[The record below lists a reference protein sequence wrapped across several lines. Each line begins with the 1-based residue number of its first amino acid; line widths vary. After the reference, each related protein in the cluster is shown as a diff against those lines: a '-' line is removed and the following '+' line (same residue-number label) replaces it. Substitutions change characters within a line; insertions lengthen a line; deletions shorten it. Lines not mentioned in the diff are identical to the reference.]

1 MNMLRV
7 VGLLMLLVLFP
18 PTALN
23 AEVVHLRDGA
33 APVDAVRVT
42 FVPGGL
48 EAVTSAGEIRR
59 FTLDQVARIDDL
71 TDPIL
76 IDQWSQLQDLA
87 RDVWRA
93 RSRVQRG
100 DPELALALFQRHFT
114 PRTTDERTHEFALII
129 AEGLLRCL
137 LESGDTEAILP
148 AALETTR
155 LRRAGVTTDRYDA
168 LPSVIDDRYWLLP
181 KLPPIATS
189 EPSVDRLGDEL
200 RHWQIDSDPVV
211 SRLAELYASMARRS
225 VRPSGSSDPGVILL
239 ESILGTRSLD
249 NRVRQNALRTL
260 DELSER
266 DDAPEFIAAWHAWFI
281 ATSKLASGEVG
292 TDPVVLSLLEL
303 PAVHQG
309 TYPVLAWRAVE
320 LSARVLSADGRDDES
335 ATLRRFLQESPRQI
349 SPVLTPRLL
358 PLTESRGPASNSTRD
373 LETENE

>member
-7 VGLLMLLVLFP
+7 VSLVMLPVLFP
-18 PTALN
+18 LTVLN

-33 APVDAVRVT
+33 APVDAVRVA

-48 EAVTSAGEIRR
+48 EAVTTGGETRR
-59 FTLDQVARIDDL
+59 FALDQVARIDDM

-76 IDQWSQLQDLA
+76 IDQWGLRQDLA

-114 PRTTDERTHEFALII
+114 PRTSDERTHEFALII

-137 LESGDTEAILP
+137 LESGETEAILP

-155 LRRAGVTTDRYDA
+155 LRRAGVTTDRYDS
-168 LPSVIDDRYWLLP
+168 LPPVIDERFWLLP

-189 EPSVDRLGDEL
+189 ASSLDRLPDEL

-225 VRPSGSSDPGVILL
+225 VRSSGSPDLGVVLM
-239 ESILGTRSLD
+239 ESILGTRSVD
-249 NRVRQNALRTL
+249 NRVRQDALRTL
-260 DELSER
+260 DELSAL
-266 DDAPEFIAAWHAWFI
+266 DDAPEFIAAWRAWFD
-281 ATSKLASGEVG
+281 ATSRLAAGEVG

-303 PAVHQG
+303 PAVFQG
-309 TYPVLAWRAVE
+309 SYPVLARRAVE
-320 LSARVLSADGRDDES
+320 LAARVLSADGRDEES
-335 ATLRRFLQESPRQI
+335 ATLRRFLQESPRQT

-358 PLTESRGPASNSTRD
+358 PLNESRGAASNSTPD

>member
-7 VGLLMLLVLFP
+7 VSLLMLPVLFP
-18 PTALN
+18 LTVLN

-33 APVDAVRVT
+33 APVDAVRVA

-48 EAVTSAGEIRR
+48 EAVTFAGETRR
-59 FTLDQVARIDDL
+59 FALDQVARIDDM

-76 IDQWSQLQDLA
+76 IDQWKLRQELA

-114 PRTTDERTHEFALII
+114 PRTSDERTHEFALII

-137 LESGDTEAILP
+137 LQTGETEAILP

-155 LRRAGVTTDRYDA
+155 LRRAGVTTDRYDT
-168 LPSVIDDRYWLLP
+168 LPPVLDERSWLLP
-181 KLPPIATS
+181 ELPPIATS
-189 EPSVDRLGDEL
+189 ESSLGRLGEEL
-200 RHWQIDSDPVV
+200 RHWQIDADPVV
-211 SRLAELYASMARRS
+211 SRLAELYASMGRKS
-225 VRPSGSSDPGVILL
+225 VRPSGSSELGVVLM
-239 ESILGTRSLD
+239 ESILGTRALD
-249 NRVRQNALRTL
+249 SRLRQNALRTL
-260 DELSER
+260 DELSNLE
-266 DDAPEFIAAWHAWFI
+266 DGPQFIDAWHAWFT
-281 ATSKLASGEVG
+281 ATSQLAAGEVG
-292 TDPVVLSLLEL
+292 TDPVVLSLLVL

-309 TYPVLAWRAVE
+309 AHPLLAQRAVE
-320 LSARVLSADGRDDES
+320 LSARVLASDGRHEES
-335 ATLRRFLQESPRQI
+335 ATLRRFLQESPRQT

-358 PLTESRGPASNSTRD
+358 PLNESRGPASNSTPD

>member
-7 VGLLMLLVLFP
+7 VSLLMLPVLFP
-18 PTALN
+18 LTVLN

-33 APVDAVRVT
+33 APVDAVRVA

-48 EAVTSAGEIRR
+48 EAVTSAGDTRR
-59 FTLDQVARIDDL
+59 FALDQVARIDDM

-76 IDQWSQLQDLA
+76 IDQWKQRQDLA

-114 PRTTDERTHEFALII
+114 PRTSDERTHEFALII

-137 LESGDTEAILP
+137 LESGETEAILP

-168 LPSVIDDRYWLLP
+168 LPPVIDERFWLLP

-189 EPSVDRLGDEL
+189 ASSLDRLPDEL

-211 SRLAELYASMARRS
+211 SRLAELYACMARRS
-225 VRPSGSSDPGVILL
+225 VRSSGSPDLGVNLM
-239 ESILGTRSLD
+239 ESILGTRSVD
-249 NRVRQNALRTL
+249 NRVRQDALRTL
-260 DELSER
+260 DELSAL
-266 DDAPEFIAAWHAWFI
+266 DDAPEFIVAWRAWFD
-281 ATSKLASGEVG
+281 ATSRLAAGEVG

-303 PAVHQG
+303 PAVFQG
-309 TYPVLAWRAVE
+309 SYPVLARRAVE
-320 LSARVLSADGRDDES
+320 LSARVLSADGRNEES
-335 ATLRRFLQESPRQI
+335 ATLRRFLQESPRQT

-358 PLTESRGPASNSTRD
+358 PLNESRGAASNSTPD
-373 LETENE
+373 PETENE

>member
-1 MNMLRV
+1 V
-7 VGLLMLLVLFP
+7 
-18 PTALN
+18 A
-23 AEVVHLRDGA
+23 
-33 APVDAVRVT
+33 

-48 EAVTSAGEIRR
+48 EAVTSAGETRR
-59 FTLDQVARIDDL
+59 FALDQVGRIDDM

-76 IDQWSQLQDLA
+76 IDQWRLRQDLA

-114 PRTTDERTHEFALII
+114 PWTSDDRTHEFALII

-137 LESGDTEAILP
+137 LESGETEAILP

-168 LPSVIDDRYWLLP
+168 LPPVIDERFWLLP

-189 EPSVDRLGDEL
+189 ASSLDRLPDEL

-225 VRPSGSSDPGVILL
+225 VRSSGSSDLGVNLM
-239 ESILGTRSLD
+239 ESILGTRSVD
-249 NRVRQNALRTL
+249 NRVRQDALRTL
-260 DELSER
+260 DELSGL
-266 DDAPEFIAAWHAWFI
+266 DDAPDFIAAWRAWFD
-281 ATSKLASGEVG
+281 ATSRLAAGEVG
-292 TDPVVLSLLEL
+292 TDPAVLSLLEL
-303 PAVHQG
+303 PAVFQG
-309 TYPVLAWRAVE
+309 SYPVLARRAVE
-320 LSARVLSADGRDDES
+320 LAARVLSADGRDEES

-358 PLTESRGPASNSTRD
+358 PLNESRGAASNSTPD

>member
-7 VGLLMLLVLFP
+7 VSLLMLPVLFP
-18 PTALN
+18 LTVLN

-33 APVDAVRVT
+33 APVDAVRVA

-48 EAVTSAGEIRR
+48 EAVTSGGETRR
-59 FTLDQVARIDDL
+59 FALDQVARIDDM

-76 IDQWSQLQDLA
+76 IDQWRLRQDLA

-114 PRTTDERTHEFALII
+114 PRTSDERTHEFALII

-137 LESGDTEAILP
+137 LESGETEAILP

-155 LRRAGVTTDRYDA
+155 LRRAGVTTDRYDS
-168 LPSVIDDRYWLLP
+168 LPPVIDERFWLLP

-189 EPSVDRLGDEL
+189 ASSLDRLPDEL

-225 VRPSGSSDPGVILL
+225 VRSSGSPDLGVALM
-239 ESILGTRSLD
+239 ESILGTRSVD
-249 NRVRQNALRTL
+249 NRVRQDALRTL
-260 DELSER
+260 DELSAL
-266 DDAPEFIAAWHAWFI
+266 DDAPEFIAVWRAWFD
-281 ATSKLASGEVG
+281 ATSRLAAGEVG

-303 PAVHQG
+303 PAVFQG
-309 TYPVLAWRAVE
+309 SYPVLARRAVE
-320 LSARVLSADGRDDES
+320 LAARVLSADGRDEES
-335 ATLRRFLQESPRQI
+335 ATLRRFLQESPRQT

-358 PLTESRGPASNSTRD
+358 PLNESRGAASNSTPD

>member
-7 VGLLMLLVLFP
+7 VSLLMLPVFFP
-18 PTALN
+18 LTVLN

-33 APVDAVRVT
+33 APVDAVRVA

-48 EAVTSAGEIRR
+48 EAVTFAGETRR
-59 FTLDQVARIDDL
+59 FALDQVARIDDM

-76 IDQWSQLQDLA
+76 IDQWRLRQDLA

-114 PRTTDERTHEFALII
+114 PRTSDERTHEFALII

-137 LESGDTEAILP
+137 LESGETEAILP

-155 LRRAGVTTDRYDA
+155 LRRAGVTTDRYDS
-168 LPSVIDDRYWLLP
+168 LPPVIDERFWLLP

-189 EPSVDRLGDEL
+189 ASSLDRLPDEL

-225 VRPSGSSDPGVILL
+225 VRSSGSPDLGVALM
-239 ESILGTRSLD
+239 ESILGTRSVD
-249 NRVRQNALRTL
+249 NRVRQDALRTL
-260 DELSER
+260 DELSAL
-266 DDAPEFIAAWHAWFI
+266 DDAPEFIAAWRAWFD
-281 ATSKLASGEVG
+281 ATSRLAAGEVG

-303 PAVHQG
+303 PAVFQG
-309 TYPVLAWRAVE
+309 SYPVLARRAVE
-320 LSARVLSADGRDDES
+320 LAARVLSADGRDEES
-335 ATLRRFLQESPRQI
+335 ATLRRFLQESPRQT

-358 PLTESRGPASNSTRD
+358 PLNESRGAASNSTPD

>member
-7 VGLLMLLVLFP
+7 VSLLMLPVLFP
-18 PTALN
+18 LTVLN

-33 APVDAVRVT
+33 APVDAVRVA

-48 EAVTSAGEIRR
+48 EAVTSAGETRR
-59 FTLDQVARIDDL
+59 FALDQVARIDDM

-76 IDQWSQLQDLA
+76 IDQWKQRQDLA

-114 PRTTDERTHEFALII
+114 PRTSDDRTHEFALII

-137 LESGDTEAILP
+137 LESGETEAILP

-168 LPSVIDDRYWLLP
+168 LPPVIDERFWLLP

-189 EPSVDRLGDEL
+189 ASSLDRLPDEL

-225 VRPSGSSDPGVILL
+225 VRSSGSPDLGVNLM
-239 ESILGTRSLD
+239 ESILGTRSVD
-249 NRVRQNALRTL
+249 NRVRQDALRTL
-260 DELSER
+260 DELSAL
-266 DDAPEFIAAWHAWFI
+266 DDAPEFIAAWRAWFD
-281 ATSKLASGEVG
+281 ATSRLAADEVG

-303 PAVHQG
+303 PAVFQG
-309 TYPVLAWRAVE
+309 SYPVLARRAVE
-320 LSARVLSADGRDDES
+320 LAARVLSADGRDEES

-358 PLTESRGPASNSTRD
+358 PLNESRGAASNSTPD

>member
-1 MNMLRV
+1 MNMLR
-7 VGLLMLLVLFP
+7 LSMSLMPFVLVSLIP
-18 PTALN
+18 VN
-23 AEVVHLRDGA
+23 AEVVHLRDGLA
-33 APVDAVRVT
+33 SVDAVRVA

-48 EAVTSAGEIRR
+48 EAVTSAGETRR
-59 FTLDQVARIDDL
+59 FALDQVAGITDL

-76 IDQWSQLQDLA
+76 IDQWRQRQDLA

-114 PRTTDERTHEFALII
+114 PRTSDERTHEFALII

-168 LPSVIDDRYWLLP
+168 LNPVIDERFWLLP

-189 EPSVDRLGDEL
+189 EPSVARLSDEL
-200 RHWQIDSDPVV
+200 RHWRIDSDPVV
-211 SRLAELYASMARRS
+211 SRLAELYASMSRRS
-225 VRPSGSSDPGVILL
+225 VRSSESSELGVILM

-249 NRVRQNALRTL
+249 NRVRQDALRTL
-260 DELSER
+260 DELSAL
-266 DDAPEFIAAWHAWFI
+266 DDAPGFIAAWQMWFK
-281 ATSKLASGEVG
+281 ATSRLASGDSD

-309 TYPVLAWRAVE
+309 SYPLLARRAVE
-320 LSARVLSADGRDDES
+320 LSARVLSAEGRDEES
-335 ATLRRFLQESPRQI
+335 ATLRRFLQESPRQT

-358 PLTESRGPASNSTRD
+358 PLNESRGPASNSTPD

>member
-1 MNMLRV
+1 MNMLR
-7 VGLLMLLVLFP
+7 LSMFLMPFVLVSLIP
-18 PTALN
+18 VN
-23 AEVVHLRDGA
+23 AEVVHLRDGVA
-33 APVDAVRVT
+33 SVDAVRVA

-48 EAVTSAGEIRR
+48 EAVTSAGETRR
-59 FTLDQVARIDDL
+59 FALDQVAGITDL

-76 IDQWSQLQDLA
+76 IDQWRQRQDLA

-100 DPELALALFQRHFT
+100 DSELALALFQRHFT
-114 PRTTDERTHEFALII
+114 PRTSDERTHEFALII

-168 LPSVIDDRYWLLP
+168 LIPVIDERFWLLP

-189 EPSVDRLGDEL
+189 EPSVARLSDEL
-200 RHWQIDSDPVV
+200 RHWRIDSDPVV
-211 SRLAELYASMARRS
+211 SRLAELYASMSRRS
-225 VRPSGSSDPGVILL
+225 VRSSESSELGVILM

-249 NRVRQNALRTL
+249 NRVRQDALRTL
-260 DELSER
+260 DELSAL
-266 DDAPEFIAAWHAWFI
+266 DDAPGFIAAWQMWFK
-281 ATSKLASGEVG
+281 ATSRLASGDSD

-309 TYPVLAWRAVE
+309 SYPLLARRAVE
-320 LSARVLSADGRDDES
+320 LSARVLSAEGRDEES

-358 PLTESRGPASNSTRD
+358 PLDESRGPASNSTPD

>member
-7 VGLLMLLVLFP
+7 VSLVMLPVLFP
-18 PTALN
+18 LTVLN

-33 APVDAVRVT
+33 APVDAVRVA

-48 EAVTSAGEIRR
+48 EAVTSAGETRR
-59 FTLDQVARIDDL
+59 FALDQVARIDDM

-76 IDQWSQLQDLA
+76 IDQWRLRQDLA
-87 RDVWRA
+87 MDVWRA

-114 PRTTDERTHEFALII
+114 PRTSDERTHEFALII

-137 LESGDTEAILP
+137 LESGETEAILP

-168 LPSVIDDRYWLLP
+168 LPPVIDGRFWLLP

-189 EPSVDRLGDEL
+189 ASSLDRLPDEL

-225 VRPSGSSDPGVILL
+225 VRSSGSPDLGVAQM
-239 ESILGTRSLD
+239 ESILGTRSVD
-249 NRVRQNALRTL
+249 NRVRQDALRTL
-260 DELSER
+260 DELSAL
-266 DDAPEFIAAWHAWFI
+266 DDAPEFIAAWRAWFD
-281 ATSKLASGEVG
+281 ATSRLAAGEVG

-303 PAVHQG
+303 PAVFQG
-309 TYPVLAWRAVE
+309 SYPVLARRAVE
-320 LSARVLSADGRDDES
+320 LAARVLSADGRDEES
-335 ATLRRFLQESPRQI
+335 ATLRRFLQESPRQT

-358 PLTESRGPASNSTRD
+358 PLNESRGAASNSTPD